1 MSKVVVV
8 FRSLLLSALC
18 IFSRSIPLNLV
29 FASLAS
35 LRYFKTFQTFLVN
48 DRNTQEKS
56 FYYWVLYQTEKQQQS
71 LQYIDKLYF
80 LYNIIYYIIDT
91 LSIII

>member
-18 IFSRSIPLNLV
+18 IFSQSIPLNLV

-48 DRNTQEKS
+48 DKNTQEKS

>member
-1 MSKVVVV
+1 M
-8 FRSLLLSALC
+8 
-18 IFSRSIPLNLV
+18 

-48 DRNTQEKS
+48 DKNTQEKY